1 MLASLFLI
9 FGSFTDIFMQVT
21 RTKIICTIGP
31 SVNTVEKMI
40 QLIDAGMNGARLNFS
55 HGTHDEHEIAL
66 KNLKAARSLR
76 KVPLA
81 LILDTKGPEIRL
93 GKIAGGQVTLTA
105 GHRWALSK
113 SPIEGGREGV
123 FINPPYILKDLSIGT
138 RVLFDDGYISSHVV
152 ELTSE
157 GAVVEIENGGTIRSG
172 KGVNIPN
179 ATLSLPAVTET
190 DIQDIRF
197 GCRQDV
203 DVIAA
208 SFVRSADHVLAIKRL
223 LAEEN
228 KSDILVYAKIE
239 NSEGVQNFD
248 SIVQVADGI
257 MVARGDLG
265 VEVPL
270 SQVPTLQKMMIRKS
284 YLAGKPVVTAT
295 QMLESMINNPRPTRA
310 EASDVANAVYDS
322 TSSVMLSGETA
333 VGKYPLETVNVM
345 RSIVRDAEADF
356 NYRNFFDFHTDL
368 IYHDV
373 PSAVTLAT
381 VKTSYSSGAKAI
393 FAFTSGGSTARLI
406 SRLRP
411 EMPIIAMTP
420 TEKSYHQMALN
431 WGVIPFLHDD
441 SKSLIESFAVISEF
455 ASREGYVSSGDLVVL
470 TAGSPFGVAG
480 TTNMMMVESIGDV
493 LVRGHIGVGKRVH
506 GNVALVLSTDSKKP
520 YAVRGQ
526 LLVMTKCDE
535 SFISLIKESLGVIL
549 QNHID
554 DTESEKYI
562 LNIAKTLGKPVIV
575 RADEASRVLKE
586 GQLVTLDPEKALV
599 YKGVVL

>member
-1 MLASLFLI
+1 ML
-9 FGSFTDIFMQVT
+9 VT

-31 SVNTVEKMI
+31 SVNTVDKMI
-40 QLIDAGMNGARLNFS
+40 QLIDAGMNAARLNFS
-55 HGTHDEHEIAL
+55 HGTHEEHEVVINRL
-66 KNLKAARSLR
+66 KEARA
-76 KVPLA
+76 KKNTPLA
-81 LILDTKGPEIRL
+81 IILDTKGPEIRL
-93 GKIAGGQVTLTA
+93 GKIANGQAELTP
-105 GHRWALSK
+105 GQHWCLFK
-113 SPIEGGREGV
+113 YPMEGGVQGAY
-123 FINPPYILKDLSIGT
+123 ISPPHILDDLNIGT
-138 RVLFDDGYISSHVV
+138 RVLFDDGYISSHVI
-152 ELTSE
+152 EKNTD
-157 GAVVEIENGGTIRSG
+157 GIVVQIDNGGVIKSG
-172 KGVNIPN
+172 KGVNIPYASLN
-179 ATLSLPAVTET
+179 LPAITEK
-190 DIQDIRF
+190 DIEDIRF
-197 GCRQDV
+197 GCKHDV
-203 DVIAA
+203 DFIAA
-208 SFVRSADHVLAIKRL
+208 SFVRSPDHVLSIKRL
-223 LAEEN
+223 LAEEK

-270 SQVPTLQKMMIRKS
+270 SQVPSLQKMMIRKS

-345 RSIVRDAEADF
+345 RSIVQEAESDF
-356 NYRNFFDFHTDL
+356 NYRNFFDFHSGL

-381 VKTSYSSGAKAI
+381 VKTGYSSGAKAI

-420 TEKSYHQMALN
+420 NEKSYHQMALN
-431 WGVIPFLHDD
+431 WGVIPFLGD
-441 SKSLIESFAVISEF
+441 SKSISDAFNQISVFAL
-455 ASREGYVSSGDLVVL
+455 GQGLVSNGDLVVV
-470 TAGSPFGVAG
+470 TAGSPFGVSG
-480 TTNMMMVESIGDV
+480 TTNMMMVENIGNV
-493 LVRGHIGVGKRVH
+493 LVRGHSGVGASVH
-506 GNVALVLSTDSKKP
+506 GNISLVLSPESKKP

-526 LLVMTKCDE
+526 LLVMTNCND
-535 SFISLIKESLGVIL
+535 SFIPLIQESAGIIL

-554 DTESEKYI
+554 DTDSEKFAI
-562 LNIAKTLGKPVIV
+562 QIAQSLGKPAIV
-575 RADEASRVLKE
+575 RADEASHILKE

-599 YKGVVL
+599 YKGVIL